1 MAKKGQTVTRYSH
14 NPLAKKF
21 KCPQCDNWFRSL
33 QGLSGHVRF
42 KHGVYE
48 QKQSMDDRLQ
58 EVERLK
64 GTLVEFC
71 RGVRLSQ
78 EVIDARVIV
87 LGNWKS
93 LLIYCRSFG
102 VNPGFDDFKKYIVES
117 FKNV

>member
-1 MAKKGQTVTRYSH
+1 MARKGQTMTRYSH

-21 KCPQCDNWFRSL
+21 KCPRCDNWFRSL
-33 QGLSGHVRF
+33 QGLSGHIRF
-42 KHGVYE
+42 RHGVYE
-48 QKQSMDDRLQ
+48 QQQNIGDRVK
-58 EVERLK
+58 EVEILK

-71 RGVRLSQ
+71 RGEGLLQ
-78 EVIDARVIV
+78 EVIDARVIM
-87 LGNWKS
+87 LGKWQS